1 MTTQTY
7 TLTTSNARQHMVSV
21 WEKVCF
27 LLKAGK
33 AVRVTV
39 GESKSKRTLDQNRA
53 LHALCNDVAQQKT
66 WANRQLDGEA
76 WKRLFLDAWARATQ
90 RRQVEIVPSLD
101 NSSIVQLGI
110 QSRSLPVDDMSELLE
125 FILAWCAENEVE
137 VSL

>member
-7 TLTTSNARQHMVSV
+7 ILTTSNARAYMERA
-21 WEKVCF
+21 WKDACRF
-27 LLKAGK
+27 LELGK

-39 GESKSKRTLDQNRA
+39 GESKGKRTLDQNRA

-125 FILAWCAENEVE
+125 FILAWCADNEVE